1 MLKNI
6 GKFLFMIE
14 LGYKYIYIF
23 KKTFFHPFISL
34 KQAYKELSL
43 DRQAYSNNVLE
54 FLNIEVKVVGQLP
67 KKDKV
72 LYAINHR
79 SLLDIIVMEHIF
91 SKYNKNGT
99 WIAKEELFT
108 AIYGD
113 FFKYSGCISVDIEN
127 GKGLLKF
134 FKQIKK
140 TLAKVDDLNVYI
152 FPEGERNK
160 QDAILPF
167 QNGASK
173 IAIANNLEVVPI
185 FINDK
190 LEKVFKNA
198 PFEEERKIVEVHIGK
213 PINPKNLEDEYKIFM
228 NNAIGEKI

>member
-6 GKFLFMIE
+6 GKYIFMIE
-14 LGYKYIYIF
+14 LGYKYIRIF

-34 KQAYKELSL
+34 KPAYQQLSIA
-43 DRQAYSNNVLE
+43 RQAYSNSVLE
-54 FLNIEVKVVGQLP
+54 FLNIEVKVIGKIPQR
-67 KKDKV
+67 DKI

-79 SLLDIIVMEHIF
+79 SLLDMIVMENIF
-91 SKYNKNGT
+91 SKYHKNGT

-113 FFKYSGCISVDIEN
+113 FFKYSGCISVDIEH

-140 TLAKVDDLNVYI
+140 TLAKVDDINIYI

-160 QDAILPF
+160 QDTLLPF

-173 IAIANNLEVVPI
+173 IAIANNLDVIPV
-185 FINDK
+185 FINDR
-190 LEKVFKNA
+190 LEEIFKNA
-198 PFEEERKIVEVHIGK
+198 PYKDKKTVEVHIGE
-213 PINPKNLEDEYKIFM
+213 PIDAKNLENEYSNFM
-228 NNAIGEKI
+228 KNIKGNK

>member
-1 MLKNI
+1 MLKTI
-6 GKFLFMIE
+6 GKYIFMIE
-14 LGYKYIYIF
+14 LGYKYIHIF

-34 KQAYKELSL
+34 RPAYKQLSL
-43 DRQAYSNNVLE
+43 DRQAYSNAVLE
-54 FLNIEVKVVGQLP
+54 FLNIEVKVIGKIP

-79 SLLDIIVMEHIF
+79 SLLDIIVMENIF
-91 SKYNKNGT
+91 SSYNKNGT

-108 AIYGD
+108 AFYGD

-127 GKGLLKF
+127 KKGLLKF

-140 TLAKVDDLNVYI
+140 TLEKIDDFNIYI

-160 QDAILPF
+160 NEEIGDF
-167 QNGASK
+167 QSGASK
-173 IAIANNLEVVPI
+173 IAIANKLDVVPV

-190 LEKVFKNA
+190 LEEIFKNA
-198 PFEEERKIVEVHIGK
+198 PYKDKKIVQVHIGET
-213 PINPKNLEDEYKIFM
+213 IDAQELEKEYLAFM
-228 NNAIGEKI
+228 NKIKGNK